1 VLRTLTLT
9 TLAMLAFASNSL
21 LCRLALADATID
33 AASFTTVRLVAGAV
47 LLALLLHS
55 LSRSPQGEGRG
66 EGTSSLTLRQQGEGW
81 GEGFYRRADAISGLM
96 LFLYAI
102 CFSLAYN
109 SLTASTGA
117 LILFGAVQ
125 FTMLLNGLRI
135 GERPGARFW
144 TGFALAVLGLV
155 YLLSPGL
162 HAPAPHG
169 ALLMAIAG
177 VAWGIY
183 SLRGRA
189 AGDPLRLT
197 RDNFILAVPCALLAS
212 AVFYGDLHLST
223 EGIVL
228 ATISGAVT
236 SGLGYVVWY
245 AALPRLGAS
254 RAAIVQLSV
263 PAITAAGA
271 VILLAEPLNVRLVL
285 SSAAILGGIALALR
299 APMRRAGA

>member
-33 AASFTTVRLVAGAV
+33 AASFTTVRLVAGAM

-55 LSRSPQGEGRG
+55 LSQRKLGEGGGEGRG
-66 EGTSSLTLRQQGEGW
+66 EIHSLSLRQQGEG
-81 GEGFYRRADAISGLM
+81 FHRRVDVISGLM

-125 FTMLLNGLRI
+125 FTMLLNGLRT

-144 TGFALAVLGLV
+144 TGFALAVLGLI

-162 HAPAPHG
+162 HAPAPVG

-189 AGDPLRLT
+189 ARDPLRLT

-223 EGIVL
+223 KGIVL

-271 VILLAEPLNVRLVL
+271 VMLLAEPLSVRLVL

-299 APMRRAGA
+299 WPMRRAGA